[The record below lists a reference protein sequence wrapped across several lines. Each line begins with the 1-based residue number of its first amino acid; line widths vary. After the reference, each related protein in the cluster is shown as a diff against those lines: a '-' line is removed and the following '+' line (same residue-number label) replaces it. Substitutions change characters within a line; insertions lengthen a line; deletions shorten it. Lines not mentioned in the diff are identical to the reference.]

1 MVEPLEFPSCDPASS
16 AREPVSKAATH
27 AAQVVKAI
35 AFFDN
40 RDFDEFWN
48 RVSPKP

>member
-1 MVEPLEFPSCDPASS
+1 LRILGIFFEGALHASITAS
-16 AREPVSKAATH
+16 
-27 AAQVVKAI
+27 QVVKAI

-48 RVSPKP
+48 RVSPNP